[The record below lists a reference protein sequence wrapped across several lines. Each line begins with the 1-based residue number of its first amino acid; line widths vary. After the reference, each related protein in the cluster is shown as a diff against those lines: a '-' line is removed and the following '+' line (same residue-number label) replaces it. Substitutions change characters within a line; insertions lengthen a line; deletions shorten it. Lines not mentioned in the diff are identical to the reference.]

1 MRRTAFVL
9 CVFAVLVSLS
19 GCKPSESSYAI
30 FAYAKPNE
38 TSEGDT
44 SRVTAAVLKSEK
56 AEKDID
62 VDFSVNGCGKLSKK
76 AEKTNDEG
84 NAIVTFAS
92 GTAAD
97 RDCIA
102 TITAHTHGLRSEAA
116 ITVHPKPVEADATPA
131 AGATLPTPS
140 PHVKVDVKVS
150 EIVKGKQWRW
160 TYLVAMKDGGFDKI
174 LMTFDVAAG
183 SVASTEGGTVTCM
196 LPGGDC
202 KFWKVAFR
210 AYTSSATLTVDS
222 DAKPGGNV
230 KFEIVR
236 GTTAAGRTEDYSATL
251 QITGPQGS

>member
-9 CVFAVLVSLS
+9 FAVLASLS

-30 FAYAKPNE
+30 FAYAKPSE
-38 TSEGDT
+38 ISEGGE

-56 AEKDID
+56 AEKGID
-62 VDFSVNGCGKLSKK
+62 VDFSAGGCGKLSKR
-76 AEKTNDEG
+76 AEKTNEEG
-84 NAIVTFAS
+84 NAIVSFAG

-97 RDCIA
+97 RDCVA
-102 TITAHTHGLRSEAA
+102 TITAHTHGLRSDATV
-116 ITVHPKPVEADATPA
+116 TVHPKPVEADATPS
-131 AGATLPTPS
+131 AGATLPTPA
-140 PHVKVDVKVS
+140 PHARIDVKVG

-160 TYLVAMKDGGFDKI
+160 IYLVTMKDGGFDKI
-174 LMTFDVAAG
+174 LLTFDVAAG

-202 KFWKVAFR
+202 KLWKVAFST
-210 AYTSSATLTVDS
+210 YTSSAALTVDS

-236 GTTAAGRTEDYSATL
+236 GTNIAGRTEDYSATL

>member
-1 MRRTAFVL
+1 MRRTAFL
-9 CVFAVLVSLS
+9 LFAVLVSLS

-38 TSEGDT
+38 ISEGGV
-44 SRVTAAVLKSEK
+44 SRVTAAVLKSEN
-56 AEKDID
+56 AEKGID
-62 VDFSVNGCGKLSKK
+62 VDFSASGCGTLSKK

-84 NAIVTFAS
+84 NAILSFT
-92 GTAAD
+92 GGAAPD
-97 RDCIA
+97 RDCVA
-102 TITAHTHGLRSEAA
+102 TITAHTHGLKSNATV
-116 ITVHPKPVEADATPA
+116 TVHPKPVEADATPA

-140 PHVKVDVKVS
+140 PHAKVDVSVS

-160 TYLVAMKDGGFDKI
+160 IYLVTMKDGGFDKI
-174 LMTFDVAAG
+174 LMTSDVAAG
-183 SVASTEGGTVTCM
+183 SVASTEGGTVSCM

-210 AYTSSATLTVDS
+210 TYTSSATLTVDS

-251 QITGPQGS
+251 QITGPKGS